1 MWVIRAI
8 LVAVLLLLMVGFAYN
23 NMGDNHSVNVNL
35 QPVGPNLQ
43 DVQLNVVVFWAMAA
57 GVVLSMLLFVT
68 LYVRQAVDT
77 HAFKKRIKA
86 LEAEVSVLRNRP
98 IEESADLLK
107 GADARL
113 AEIKSPFVEG

>member
-1 MWVIRAI
+1 MWVIRTI
-8 LVAVLLLLMVGFAYN
+8 LIAVLLLLLIGFAYN
-23 NMGDNHSVNVNL
+23 NMGDNHTVNVNL

-57 GVVLSMLLFVT
+57 GVMLSMLLFVSI
-68 LYVRQAVDT
+68 YIRQAVDT

-113 AEIKSPFVEG
+113 AEVKSPFAEG